1 MSGRRFA
8 VPPAFSIRKELVM
21 HEVLIE
27 TDDRSYYTDRLT
39 EFTGKPRIYWV
50 HVPFPRLKQI
60 FVRKIKEKGEV
71 IRRD

>member
-1 MSGRRFA
+1 
-8 VPPAFSIRKELVM
+8 M